1 MSPEQVELIT
11 RSFDEMWPLRR
22 NLAAKFYA
30 RFFANA
36 PDARRLFPDDMER
49 QYLKLMNT
57 IAAIVGALDNRALF
71 QSIVGHTARQH
82 AQFGV
87 TASQLAAFG
96 EALISGLEEQ
106 FGAAFTSELRGAW
119 TELYEDVRTEM
130 VKAAGTT
137 G

>member
-1 MSPEQVELIT
+1 
-11 RSFDEMWPLRR
+11 
-22 NLAAKFYA
+22 
-30 RFFANA
+30 
-36 PDARRLFPDDMER
+36 MER

-71 QSIVGHTARQH
+71 QSLVGHTARQH

-106 FGAAFTSELRGAW
+106 FGTAFTSELRGAW